1 MLCGVFVGLP
11 SQQGLRLVR
20 TFPLV
25 TRQRCTRLSSTT
37 IRIKTHHPSTHGTS
51 DVSVRD
57 HLPQQQGLRRSFT
70 AWYAVVRGSTRPS
83 STTTRIKTTER
94 VAPSNRLYQSTRP
107 SSTTTRIKTW
117 TLCEEQTSPQ
127 STRPTSTTTRVKTR
141 FGVTR
146 VIVVESVRD
155 HRPLQQGLR
164 LLMNCYEF
172 NTCLTYETI
181 VHYNKD

>member
-83 STTTRIKTTER
+83 STTTRIKT
-94 VAPSNRLYQSTRP
+94 
-107 SSTTTRIKTW
+107 W